1 MTNLVVK
8 LDIYKIIIQNHSFKK
23 RQRPGLQKILKMHVK
38 KTKIIY

>member
-8 LDIYKIIIQNHSFKK
+8 LDIYKIIIQNHSC
-23 RQRPGLQKILKMHVK
+23 PGLQKILKMHVK